1 MLCLQLGAG
10 DGAVKHAVPGV
21 PTSQAL
27 TESGD
32 APSPAKPANQQPES
46 DQSTNEKLE
55 SAEPFNE
62 KPDIVAADTEV

>member
-32 APSPAKPANQQPES
+32 TLPNKPANQQTEA
-46 DQSTNEKLE
+46 DQSTNEKQE
-55 SAEPFNE
+55 SAEPTNE
-62 KPDIVAADTEV
+62 KPDPVAADTEE